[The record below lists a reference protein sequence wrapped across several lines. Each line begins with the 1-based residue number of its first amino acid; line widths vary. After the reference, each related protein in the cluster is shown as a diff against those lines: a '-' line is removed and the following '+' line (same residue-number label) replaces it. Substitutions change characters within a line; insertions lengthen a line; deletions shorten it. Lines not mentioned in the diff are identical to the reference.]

1 MKQITLIILF
11 GLLFLT
17 ACKNN
22 TEEQDS
28 NRAKTAKVKVG
39 YLNMVSS
46 LTHFV
51 AVEKGYYN
59 EQNLEV
65 EGNPI
70 KTSNLIAQELV
81 SGHIDFAIEL
91 AITPALKQL
100 EQAPNS
106 LKIFS
111 TSNITVA
118 NGFDALV
125 VKDDSPLNNLEDLAG
140 KKIGGFP
147 GSTAKVSFLQLFAK
161 KYPKLTAPQFIQLTP
176 NLHIQSLLIGDIDA
190 LFAYEPVLSIGIIEY
205 NFRKIFPSVYA
216 TQFNLS
222 PIGVGAV
229 NQKWLSKHPETAQA
243 FFLAINKSL
252 DFIKNNPI
260 EAKKIL
266 AKATNIKEEI
276 AQNMH
281 TMPLSKS
288 NEINLKKLDEYL
300 LLLKDLNEITA
311 LPKAS
316 EICIKQD

>member
-1 MKQITLIILF
+1 MKQITTLILF
-11 GLLFLT
+11 GLLLLT

-22 TEEQDS
+22 SKEQNLNGEKTE
-28 NRAKTAKVKVG
+28 KVKVG

-51 AVEKGYYN
+51 AVEKGYYK

-81 SGHIDFAIEL
+81 SGHIDFGIEL

-100 EQAPNS
+100 EQSPNS

-111 TSNITVA
+111 TSNITVE
-118 NGFDALV
+118 NGFDAIL
-125 VKDDSPLNNLEDLAG
+125 VKDDSPINNLKDLAG

-147 GSTAKVSFLQLFAK
+147 GSTAKVSFLQIFAD
-161 KYPKLTAPQFIQLTP
+161 KYPNLATPQFIQLTP
-176 NLHIQSLLIGDIDA
+176 NLHIQSLLIGNIDA
-190 LFAYEPVLSIGIIEY
+190 LFAYEPVLSTGIIEH
-205 NFRKIFPSVYA
+205 NFRKIFPSIYA

-229 NQKWLSKHPETAQA
+229 NQKWLSENPKTAKA
-243 FFLAINKSL
+243 FFSAINKSL
-252 DFIKNNPI
+252 DFIDDNPI

-266 AKATNIKEEI
+266 AKATHIKEEI
-276 AQNMH
+276 AQNMN

-288 NEINLKKLDEYL
+288 NEINLTNLNRYL
-300 LLLKDLNEITA
+300 LLLKELNEITE

>member
-1 MKQITLIILF
+1 MKQITTLILF
-11 GLLFLT
+11 GLLLLT

-22 TEEQDS
+22 SKEQNLNGEKTE
-28 NRAKTAKVKVG
+28 KVKVG

-51 AVEKGYYN
+51 AVEKGYYK

-81 SGHIDFAIEL
+81 SGHIDFGIEL

-100 EQAPNS
+100 EQSPNS

-111 TSNITVA
+111 TSNITVE
-118 NGFDALV
+118 NGFDAILV
-125 VKDDSPLNNLEDLAG
+125 KGDSPINNLEDLAG

-147 GSTAKVSFLQLFAK
+147 GSTAKVSFLQIFAE
-161 KYPKLTAPQFIQLTP
+161 KYPNLATPQFIQLTP
-176 NLHIQSLLIGDIDA
+176 NLHIQSLLIGNIDA
-190 LFAYEPVLSIGIIEY
+190 LFAYEPVLSTGIIEH
-205 NFRKIFPSVYA
+205 NFRKIFPSIYA

-229 NQKWLSKHPETAQA
+229 NQKWLSENPKTAKA
-243 FFLAINKSL
+243 FFNAINKSL
-252 DFIKNNPI
+252 DFIDDNPI

-266 AKATNIKEEI
+266 AKATHIKEEI
-276 AQNMH
+276 AQNMN

-288 NEINLKKLDEYL
+288 NEINLTNLNRYL
-300 LLLKDLNEITA
+300 LLLKELNEITE